1 MRIIYIIIGLFV
13 CGSAYSDTYLYGNMR
28 ATLGSAT
35 TVGNM
40 TVYSNP
46 FGNVVATAITPTQ
59 VGNQPPPPTIL
70 DSSIFT
76 TTTATSK

>member
-1 MRIIYIIIGLFV
+1 MKIIYVIIGLFV
-13 CGSAYSDTYLYGNMR
+13 CGSAYSDTYFYGNMG

-40 TVYSNP
+40 AVYSNP

-59 VGNQPPPPTIL
+59 VGNQPPPPAIL

-76 TTTATSK
+76 TTATSK

>member
-1 MRIIYIIIGLFV
+1 MKIIYVIIGLFV
-13 CGSAYSDTYLYGNMR
+13 CGSAYSDTYLYGTMGN
-28 ATLGSAT
+28 ALGSTT
-35 TVGNM
+35 TVGTM

-46 FGNVVATAITPTQ
+46 FGNVVATSITPTQ

-76 TTTATSK
+76 ATAATSK